1 MDLENL
7 QPGDRIFIQFTEE
20 AKANLLRTGH
30 PKLDF
35 EGQWLVIKNKYT
47 HRELRES
54 LKARCYE
61 VETTDSLEHGW
72 PADGFLWTPFSDF
85 LMARSKEHMSICFYT
100 KLNELP
106 EV

>member
-47 HRELRES
+47 HRE
-54 LKARCYE
+54 YE
-61 VETTDSLEHGW
+61 VETTDSLEQGCS
-72 PADGFLWTPFSDF
+72 ADIFLWTPFSDF
-85 LMARSKEHMSICFYT
+85 LMARSKDYMSICFY
-100 KLNELP
+100 KNLNELP

>member
-30 PKLDF
+30 SKLYF

-47 HRELRES
+47 HRELRY
-54 LKARCYE
+54 YE
-61 VETTDSLEHGW
+61 VETTDSLEQGCS
-72 PADGFLWTPFSDF
+72 ADSFLWKPFSDF
-85 LMARSKEHMSICFYT
+85 LMARSKDYMSICFYT

>member
-61 VETTDSLEHGW
+61 VETTDSLEHGCS
-72 PADGFLWTPFSDF
+72 ADSFLWKPFSDF
-85 LMARSKEHMSICFYT
+85 LMARSKDYIKICFYT